1 MVTGIK
7 VPEDDT
13 IATGDELV
21 HRLFLRGKAV
31 GGKADD
37 LFDLARDVLMTAR
50 LDNQKRVIE
59 MLKESKAGLESS
71 LVSSGHSYGVLARNP
86 APRRAAPHLTTAPHR
101 TAPYHSVSTPFG
113 AAHSCGA
120 PSGDHRRS

>member
-71 LVSSGHSYGVLARNP
+71 LVSSGHSYGVLTRNP
-86 APRRAAPHLTTAPHR
+86 TLRPAWLHCAALRHVTSRCTAPHR
-101 TAPYHSVSTPFG
+101 TAPHCATTHHTPP
-113 AAHSCGA
+113 AS
-120 PSGDHRRS
+120 